1 MAIDKKILSIDEDED
16 DSIDYNSFNA
26 FLHDDTKRKM
36 AKNVKE
42 ITVIGED
49 LLKEIS
55 EKKAR
60 QNIDKA
66 KYVKY
71 IMKHNKGIYTAERLM
86 SYEFADI
93 FHIYTELKDSKQSKL
108 ITFFKFFFNL

>member
-1 MAIDKKILSIDEDED
+1 MAIDRKILSIDEDED
-16 DSIDYNSFNA
+16 DSIDYNSFNT
-26 FLHDDTKRKM
+26 FLQDDTRRKM
-36 AKNVKE
+36 AKTVKD
-42 ITVIGED
+42 ITVLGED
-49 LLKEIS
+49 LLQEIS

-60 QNIDKA
+60 QNIEKA

-93 FHIYTELKDSKQSKL
+93 FYMYTELKDTKQSKL
-108 ITFFKFFFNL
+108 KTFFNFLFNL